1 MYINEKAKDYA
12 EGKATAAIEQ
22 AIAKAF
28 ADGYKAGYED
38 RDNEVQI
45 EMDNDADIEFVD
57 LDLPSGTMWAKDF
70 LRDENGK
77 ILYLTFRE
85 AKKYKLPT
93 PEQLKELT
101 EICDHPAQRPRA
113 TDLKFL
119 AANGNQLYI
128 RCCGYYNVEGKV
140 EEALSFWLSCSEE
153 ENKAV
158 CTYYDRWVTYSCFY
172 NTVSGFVGKRLPVLV
187 VK

>member
-1 MYINEKAKDYA
+1 MDINEKAKDYA

-57 LDLPSGTMWAKDF
+57 LDLPSGTLWAKDS

-85 AKKYKLPT
+85 AKKI
-93 PEQLKELT
+93 Q
-101 EICDHPAQRPRA
+101 I
-113 TDLKFL
+113 TD
-119 AANGNQLYI
+119 
-128 RCCGYYNVEGKV
+128 
-140 EEALSFWLSCSEE
+140 
-153 ENKAV
+153 
-158 CTYYDRWVTYSCFY
+158 T
-172 NTVSGFVGKRLPVLV
+172 
-187 VK
+187 